1 MKLKKFIT
9 LGLAAVMATSAI
21 GTNAIAADSDN
32 EIVYSYADENNNIIN
47 ITQSDLDAE
56 HWNKEALGDTA
67 PAIYENFPM
76 KMTGYTNDFS
86 ELSLDIVYMKK
97 LEDMDKVSLTITDL
111 NDGNIVYNSLL
122 TEESFY
128 SPVLDEKGQYDV
140 ELTEVIDGQTTNY
153 KRIVCVKKEDA
164 EMPSYVTNPSENNN
178 DIVLIANTNDLR
190 CGETTDDDG
199 KIIVNPQIAKYTP
212 IHTNEFKDYCN
223 SLPDGNIYR
232 VFTISDNRQYAG
244 FFSKDYGDNIYNLT
258 IETYTESDFYAP
270 SEMSLPS
277 VSISDIQNK
286 ASELRISD
294 SSFRLKESSTSGKY
308 AVYEVYL
315 PDSYVG
321 STDKNGQFRITVTG
335 TSKIAMKLW
344 SHTKKNTTPTALRT
358 YTSSNNENST
368 YVDIRTS
375 DYQKTADFISFYVMV
390 YFTSAVDGYG
400 MINVEPINGYED
412 DVNGSIN
419 DAYNGIQGDQ
429 YTQGNNYR
437 ELNNTEFYLTDAWDV
452 DAFCMDYWGTD
463 SKIYK
468 IEIRNRSLSDQAKL
482 ERGEKANGGKAKY
495 LTLWSADVKDTVV
508 NWNST
513 TVYTIPKNTDMV
525 IYCDPTY
532 QGEKIISVNSVSTG
546 STSADYYQLSYKI
559 MQ

>member
-21 GTNAIAADSDN
+21 GINAIAADSDN

-212 IHTNEFKDYCN
+212 IHANEFKDYCN
-223 SLPDGNIYR
+223 SLPAGNIYR

-258 IETYTESDFYAP
+258 IETYTESDFQYDDADDVENISGYKKP
-270 SEMSLPS
+270 KIVCKEDDGTTNVNQKTLAGTYTL
-277 VSISDIQNK
+277 SISGADAENYNILYENGNLVIRQRPLIVQTVNNIPNLTSKEAFESDLVKNIDVKTDI
-286 ASELRISD
+286 D
-294 SSFRLKESSTSGKY
+294 SSALTFAENRGPLWDDC
-308 AVYEVYL
+308 VH
-315 PDSYVG
+315 
-321 STDKNGQFRITVTG
+321 ITFD
-335 TSKIAMKLW
+335 A
-344 SHTKKNTTPTALRT
+344 T
-358 YTSSNNENST
+358 YTDNSAVGET
-368 YVDIRTS
+368 DVDITNAVLDTS
-375 DYQKTADFISFYVMV
+375 
-390 YFTSAVDGYG
+390 YG
-400 MINVEPINGYED
+400 
-412 DVNGSIN
+412 
-419 DAYNGIQGDQ
+419 DAR
-429 YTQGNNYR
+429 NY
-437 ELNNTEFYLTDAWDV
+437 YLQ
-452 DAFCMDYWGTD
+452 
-463 SKIYK
+463 K
-468 IEIRNRSLSDQAKL
+468 IEIPQKGFAVKAVMTAIEITTDPTQNNDGTSREYKYGDKL
-482 ERGEKANGGKAKY
+482 DFSGGKFK
-495 LTLWSADVKDTVV
+495 LLSILITVMLLKMCRLI
-508 NWNST
+508 N
-513 TVYTIPKNTDMV
+513 
-525 IYCDPTY
+525 
-532 QGEKIISVNSVSTG
+532 
-546 STSADYYQLSYKI
+546 L
-559 MQ
+559 